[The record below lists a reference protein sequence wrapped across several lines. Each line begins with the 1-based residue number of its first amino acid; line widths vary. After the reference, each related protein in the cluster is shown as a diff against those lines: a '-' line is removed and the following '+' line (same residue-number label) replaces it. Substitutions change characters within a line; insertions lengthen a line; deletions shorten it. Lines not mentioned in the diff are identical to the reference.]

1 MPTIDG
7 LKITH
12 PDGTLLGWQAEC
24 PYCGQQVRF
33 VAATV
38 RKGFR
43 VEGRCQHYSDGG
55 SPQKFEFHYTGEERD
70 RAEHREIDARIA
82 QEIDERRAEEGFRII
97 EESDERRREEQ

>member
-43 VEGRCQHYSDGG
+43 VEGRCKHYWDG
-55 SPQKFEFHYTGEERD
+55 SAPQKFEFSCTQEEERD
-70 RAEHREIDARIA
+70 RAEQREIDARIS
-82 QEIDERRAEEGFRII
+82 QELAEGREGDNVDTAHA
-97 EESDERRREEQ
+97 E